1 VFNKRWIFIG
11 LVVMQTA
18 IYGMGNVVMKI
29 AYEGI
34 SPLWC
39 AALRFGIAFAVFML
53 VFGRKVVPLLRGV
66 RLGAWLP
73 SSAFMAVSYLACSL
87 AVNLT
92 SATNAGFFIALPM
105 LFTPVLSLLVT
116 GSKFGKSTVFLQG
129 MVIAGLY
136 LLCCNG
142 GALQFGW
149 GELFGLFSSAT
160 FAASLVF
167 GERGLG
173 EVDPIALSTAQIGV
187 TFVAALGA
195 AIAFESMPVFSAVPV
210 ASWAS
215 IVFLGLFG
223 TCLAFFLQN
232 FALAHVPS
240 ATVSVILCAE
250 PVFTAAISAVALGEV
265 LTGLGVA
272 GAALIVASTVV
283 ASRLESK
290 PAAEQGQLSAA
301 EA

>member
-1 VFNKRWIFIG
+1 
-11 LVVMQTA
+11 MQTA

-39 AALRFGIAFAVFML
+39 AALRFGIAFLVFML
-53 VFGRKVVPLLRGV
+53 VFGRKVVPLLRRA

-105 LFTPVLSLLVT
+105 LFTPVLSLVIT
-116 GSKFGKSTVFLQG
+116 GNKFGKSTVVLQG
-129 MVIAGLY
+129 VVVAGLY

-149 GELFGLFSSAT
+149 GELFGLASSAM

-173 EVDPIALSTAQIGV
+173 EIDPIALSTAQIGI
-187 TFVAALGA
+187 TFVAALAA
-195 AIAFESMPVFSAVPV
+195 AIAFEPVPAFELVPA
-210 ASWAS
+210 ASWVS
-215 IVFLGLFG
+215 IAFLGLFG

-232 FALAHVPS
+232 YALAHVPS

-265 LTGLGVA
+265 LTGMGIA
-272 GAALIVASTVV
+272 GAVLIVACTML
-283 ASRLESK
+283 ASRIEPKGSSSK
-290 PAAEQGQLSAA
+290 ASSRSSRRATA
-301 EA
+301 